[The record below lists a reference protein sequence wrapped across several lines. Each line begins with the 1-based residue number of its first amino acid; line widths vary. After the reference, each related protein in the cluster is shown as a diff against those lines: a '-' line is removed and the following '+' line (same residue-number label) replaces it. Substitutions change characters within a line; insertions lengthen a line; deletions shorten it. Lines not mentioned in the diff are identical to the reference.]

1 VDNTWAEEM
10 KKPTARDFASQAAP
24 DPSCVGASHAP
35 ASGTEPVNQDV
46 GEIYRVASI
55 MTAVKSVDCDT
66 ARDALVRNA
75 FKMIAQLTVQKIDP
89 LKPLH
94 YGNKAPQGIVVVT
107 GESGAGKTHAIKK
120 AIAQNPI
127 FTQSNTLTI
136 DCPISSTSK
145 GLGLSLL
152 HALDYPAKDHMAD
165 NRVWSVL
172 KEQLRKHKISFVWID
187 EIQHIFH
194 MPSKKTVSKTSDALK
209 TLTIDNDWPTSV
221 IASGLPSIKSLW
233 AGDNQLKRRKKV
245 VSIPLI
251 NVIAEADQLLEMLL
265 AYSAAASLAIEL
277 IPPHL
282 DRDSP
287 AYNAAKENFKNKVI
301 YPVIVLS
308 DYALGSSLDFMC
320 EAIRCAVSENAS
332 ILSLS
337 HFEMALRLKDDVLDE
352 DNLFAFDNWQQIL
365 V

>member
-1 VDNTWAEEM
+1 M
-10 KKPTARDFASQAAP
+10 KKPVKRDYTSETVPEA
-24 DPSCVGASHAP
+24 DPSCEDASNALSP
-35 ASGTEPVNQDV
+35 GTDLVNQHV
-46 GEIYRVASI
+46 GEIYRVANI

-66 ARDALVRNA
+66 ERDALIRNA
-75 FKMIAQLTVQKIDP
+75 FNMLAQLTVQKTDP

-120 AIAQNPI
+120 EIGRNPI
-127 FTQSNTLTI
+127 FTKSNTLTI

-152 HALDYPAKDHMAD
+152 HALDYPVKDHMVD
-165 NRVWSVL
+165 NRVWRVL
-172 KEQLRKHKISFVWID
+172 KEQIRKHKISFIWID
-187 EIQHIFH
+187 EIQHVFH
-194 MPSKKTVSKTSDALK
+194 MRSKKTVSTTSDALK
-209 TLTIDNDWPTSV
+209 ALTLDDVWPTSV

-251 NVIAEADQLLEMLL
+251 NVTAEADQLFEMLL
-265 AYSAAASLAIEL
+265 AFSAAAGITIEL
-277 IPPHL
+277 IPSHL
-282 DRDSP
+282 DRDSS
-287 AYNAAKENFKNKVI
+287 AYDSAKENFKNRVI

-337 HFEMALRLKDDVLDE
+337 HFEMALRLKDDVPDE
-352 DNLFAFDNWQQIL
+352 DNLFAFDNWQQIS